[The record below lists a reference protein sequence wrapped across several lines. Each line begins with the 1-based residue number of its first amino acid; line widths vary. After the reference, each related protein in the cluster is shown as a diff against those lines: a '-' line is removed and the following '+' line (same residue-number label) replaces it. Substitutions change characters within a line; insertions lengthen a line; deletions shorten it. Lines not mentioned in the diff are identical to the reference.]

1 MTEDDSLS
9 TKAIWLLILSHGGR
23 WGVGEIAQELGSTSE
38 KVCNFI
44 GMMAARGFVTRY
56 PRNGDRKRHEYAVD
70 GSCRIPMAVTMRDI
84 MEAQS

>member
-1 MTEDDSLS
+1 VTEDDSLS
-9 TKAIWLLILSHGGR
+9 TKTIWLLILSNGGR

-44 GMMAARGFVTRY
+44 GMMAARGFVKRY
-56 PRNGDRKRHEYAVD
+56 PRSEGRKRHEYAVD
-70 GSCRIPMAVTMRDI
+70 GSCRIPMAVTMKEI